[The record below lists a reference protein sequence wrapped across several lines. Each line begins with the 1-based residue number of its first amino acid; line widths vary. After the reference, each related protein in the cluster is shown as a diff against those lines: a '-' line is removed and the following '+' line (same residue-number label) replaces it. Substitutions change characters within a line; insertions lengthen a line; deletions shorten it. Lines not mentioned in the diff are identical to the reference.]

1 MVSSEVSPQPPDRN
15 TLKALLI
22 CENAHCLKSSFE
34 VFMSGGLPVPSHSE
48 NSWLQSAS
56 LDLISQLLADKRSPV
71 TRKEYE
77 KDLRYFFKV
86 ISGKDQPTPELVS
99 EFLNLDRFAA
109 LSLVL
114 KFKSYMLID

>member
-1 MVSSEVSPQPPDRN
+1 MKEKDSSQAGLTYLEPV
-15 TLKALLI
+15 LI
-22 CENAHCLKSSFE
+22 CENRHCLKSSFE

-48 NSWLQSAS
+48 NSWLTSAS

-71 TRKEYE
+71 TRREYE

-99 EFLNLDRFAA
+99 EFLTSIA
-109 LSLVL
+109 LLPCHW
-114 KFKSYMLID
+114 F